1 MNCLIM
7 QLPGYSH
14 WTLTG
19 ARHIPGSVYPMTDL
33 GAVTCGLPMRD
44 RQVRMPPKEACA
56 HRVQAKMPPKS
67 SVYSYSI
74 GASIHDK
81 GVKPGKTKEN
91 IRTSN

>member
-1 MNCLIM
+1 
-7 QLPGYSH
+7 
-14 WTLTG
+14 
-19 ARHIPGSVYPMTDL
+19 
-33 GAVTCGLPMRD
+33 
-44 RQVRMPPKEACA
+44 MPPKEACA